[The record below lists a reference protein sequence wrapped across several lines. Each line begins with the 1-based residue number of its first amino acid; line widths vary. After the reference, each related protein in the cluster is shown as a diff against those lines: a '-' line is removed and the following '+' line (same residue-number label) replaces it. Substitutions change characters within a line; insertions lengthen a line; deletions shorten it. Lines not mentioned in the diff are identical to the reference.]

1 MMQRAE
7 MLAETSG
14 SSAGVIW
21 GLIGASVVL
30 EIIVF
35 AVCVASTKQPFDQGN
50 HPSCALRTT
59 ACENYVHR
67 TAQLSTATALLAS
80 ALKGAP

>member
-1 MMQRAE
+1 

-35 AVCVASTKQPFDQGN
+35 AVCVAIVRRKKK
-50 HPSCALRTT
+50 
-59 ACENYVHR
+59 E
-67 TAQLSTATALLAS
+67 
-80 ALKGAP
+80 